1 MKRNYSNL
9 QKVVGRNLDSYLRGI
24 KLNKNFK
31 LKNVEKLQKSVGI
44 LSVIRDADYRPW
56 EGIIDKS
63 LLKKW
68 IKICKES
75 NFIIHIASIY
85 MKITQY
91 MLITIKCNYV
101 IPHLKYL

>member
-1 MKRNYSNL
+1 M
-9 QKVVGRNLDSYLRGI
+9 GRNLDCDLRGI
-24 KLNKNFK
+24 KLNKHFK
-31 LKNVEKLQKSVGI
+31 LKNVEKLQKSVGN
-44 LSVIRDADYRPW
+44 LLVMRDADYRPW
-56 EGIIDKS
+56 EGINDKS

-75 NFIIHIASIY
+75 NFKIHLASIY